1 MFTANYK
8 KTPVLSAFRSEDK
21 NDFKNVNKRVMTGNF
36 NVIESIIN
44 FRHGCGTLFIEPTR
58 VVGLGLVET
67 DSRSSSDLEDSR
79 LPTVINCL
87 ENFRTALI
95 NNGIQ

>member
-1 MFTANYK
+1 
-8 KTPVLSAFRSEDK
+8 
-21 NDFKNVNKRVMTGNF
+21 MTGNF

-95 NNGIQ
+95 NNGIQWRTSHMTGADANHLFHSE